1 MHADFA
7 QLLAVRDGAWI
18 DPGVEEHIQRCPKC
32 SFELTRLARD
42 KHDLRQLPGFEPP
55 LRAWRAVRER
65 LEGVP
70 RRRATPRPLW
80 AFAAAGGALAAFAL
94 AWLAFVYH
102 GVAPAPSSAM
112 TVQRPAKS
120 ESDEIG
126 TLISRSQRLEA
137 ILHTLPPRPNV
148 ERAGTSATIDDLQ
161 TRIQLVDAQLS
172 DPVRSTLNRDRAER
186 LWSARVELLNS
197 LVHVRYAE
205 AASAGYWTPS
215 TTFGVI

>member
-7 QLLAVRDGAWI
+7 QLLAVRDGGWI
-18 DPGVEEHIQRCPKC
+18 DPAIEEHIQRCSKC
-32 SFELTRLARD
+32 SFELTHLARV

-55 LRAWRAVRER
+55 LRTWRAVHER

-70 RRRATPRPLW
+70 QHRARPRSRW

-94 AWLAFVYH
+94 GWFAFSYH
-102 GVAPAPSSAM
+102 GIAPTPSSA
-112 TVQRPAKS
+112 TTRPRTTNS

-172 DPVRSTLNRDRAER
+172 DPVLSMPNRDRAAR

-205 AASAGYWTPS
+205 AASAGYGSPS